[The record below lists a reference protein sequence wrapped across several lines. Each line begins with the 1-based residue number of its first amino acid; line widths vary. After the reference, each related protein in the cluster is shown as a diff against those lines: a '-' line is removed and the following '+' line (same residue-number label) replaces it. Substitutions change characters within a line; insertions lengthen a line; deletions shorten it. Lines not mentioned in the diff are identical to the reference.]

1 MNQNHEN
8 ALIETR
14 GLSKSFTLH
23 VQGEVKLVVLAGIN
37 LSVGAG
43 ECVVLDGPSGAGK
56 STLMRT
62 LYGNYRADE
71 GAILIRHA
79 GEQVDLATASPRLAI
94 ELRRRT
100 LGYISQFLRVIPRVP
115 TLDVVAE
122 PLRARGVGAQEAK
135 ERAAILLERLALPRR
150 LWSLSPVTFSG
161 GEQQRVNIARGLLAA
176 HPILLVDEPT
186 ASLDAANRGIVVT
199 LLREARTAG
208 TAIVAICHDAEAREA
223 LATRFYHLPPR
234 ELAA

>member
-1 MNQNHEN
+1 MTQDNREPM
-8 ALIETR
+8 IETR
-14 GLSKSFTLH
+14 DLAKSFTLH
-23 VQGEVKLVVLAGIN
+23 VQGEVRLIVLSDIN

-71 GAILIRHA
+71 GAILVRHE
-79 GEQVDLATASPRLAI
+79 GDRVDLATASPRLAL

-122 PLRARGVGAQEAK
+122 PLRARGIDGQEAR
-135 ERAAILLERLALPRR
+135 ERAAELLDRLALPRR

-199 LLREARTAG
+199 LLHEARAAG
-208 TAIVAICHDAEAREA
+208 AAIVAICHDPDARAA
-223 LATRFYHLPPR
+223 LATRYYSLPPR